1 MPKPRLV
8 ERIAEMQA
16 ACRLARAN
24 AETIALVPTMGALH
38 DGHLSLVAEGRR
50 RADLLVISIFV
61 NPAQFG
67 PHEDFA
73 AYPRDL
79 EGDLDKG
86 SAADIA
92 FAPSVG
98 EMYPAGFQSLV
109 EVSELSR
116 ELEGA
121 HRPTHFRGV
130 TTVVAKLLNIVRPHV
145 AIFGEKDYQQLQVVR
160 RMVQDLAFDVEILGM
175 PIVRDSD
182 GLALSS
188 RNAYLSP
195 RERAQATSLSRAL
208 FRAETLFRK
217 RERRAE
223 ALAAEMTATI
233 SREPDAR
240 IDYIEVRRAD
250 DLAPLS
256 QVNVPAVC
264 LLAVRVGRT
273 RLIDNC
279 LLRP

>member
-8 ERIAEMQA
+8 GRIAEMQA

-38 DGHLSLVAEGRR
+38 EGPLSLLAEGRR

-61 NPAQFG
+61 NPTQFG

-73 AYPRDL
+73 SYPRDL
-79 EGDLDKG
+79 EGDLEKA

-98 EMYPAGFQSLV
+98 EMYPTGFQTLV
-109 EVSELSR
+109 EVPDLSR

-145 AIFGEKDYQQLQVVR
+145 AVFGEKDYQQLQVVR
-160 RMVQDLAFDVEILGM
+160 RMVQDLNFDTEILGM

-182 GLALSS
+182 GMALSS

-208 FRAETLFRK
+208 FRAETMFRK
-217 RERRAE
+217 GERRVE
-223 ALAAEMTATI
+223 ALAAEMTAII

-240 IDYIEVRRAD
+240 VDYVEVRRAD

-256 QVNVPAVC
+256 EVTAPAVC

-279 LLRP
+279 VLRP